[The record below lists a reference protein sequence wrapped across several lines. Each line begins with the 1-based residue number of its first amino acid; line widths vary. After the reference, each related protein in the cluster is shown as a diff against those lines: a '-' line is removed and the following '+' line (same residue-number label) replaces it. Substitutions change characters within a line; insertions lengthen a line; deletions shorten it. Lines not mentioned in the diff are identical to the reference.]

1 MAGVLPAL
9 IIVFREVF
17 EAGLVVGI
25 VLAVTQGV
33 PHRGLWIAGGVAAG
47 VLGSCLM
54 AGFAGVISQAFAG
67 SGQELV
73 NATVLMIA
81 VVMLTWHNVWMAR
94 HGREL
99 AAQFRAAGEAVAA
112 GSKSLVALA
121 VVVCVAVLR
130 EGFEVVMFLYGVLAT
145 QGATGFEVFVGGVAG
160 MLLGALVCGATYFGM
175 LTIPQRFL
183 FSVTSIMIAFLAA
196 GMAAQAIGFLE
207 QANVVL
213 ALDQVVWDSSW
224 LLSDSSILGRVLRTL
239 VGYNDR
245 PTLMQLTVYC
255 ATLAVMFTLMKLLA
269 PPPRGRRPVTRL
281 VQQSGVHHRL
291 AYRDLRLFGRRHHRQ
306 AQQVLA
312 AAEQRHAVFDRRR
325 ARFHEQIDM
334 QRGELVLQRERSC
347 KVAAQASALELGA
360 QPRRHVGR
368 HRDAAVAAVGH
379 EAERGDVLARRAD

>member
-1 MAGVLPAL
+1 VAGVLPAL

-17 EAGLVVGI
+17 EAGLIVGI

-33 PHRGLWIAGGVAAG
+33 PRRGLWITGGVIAG

-54 AGFAGVISQAFAG
+54 AAFAGVISQAFAG

-73 NATVLMIA
+73 NATVLAIA

-99 AAQFRAAGEAVAA
+99 AAEFRAAGEAVAA

-145 QGATGFEVFVGGVAG
+145 EGATGFEVFIGGVAG
-160 MLLGALVCGATYFGM
+160 MLLGALVCAATYFGM
-175 LTIPQRFL
+175 LTIPQRYL
-183 FSVTSIMIAFLAA
+183 FGVTSFMIAFLAA

-213 ALDQVVWDSSW
+213 ALDRVVWDSSW
-224 LLSDSSILGRVLRTL
+224 LLSDNSILGRVLRTL

-245 PTLMQLTVYC
+245 PTLMQLAVYC

-269 PPPRGRRPVTRL
+269 PPPRGRHPVT
-281 VQQSGVHHRL
+281 
-291 AYRDLRLFGRRHHRQ
+291 A
-306 AQQVLA
+306 
-312 AAEQRHAVFDRRR
+312 
-325 ARFHEQIDM
+325 
-334 QRGELVLQRERSC
+334 
-347 KVAAQASALELGA
+347 
-360 QPRRHVGR
+360 
-368 HRDAAVAAVGH
+368 
-379 EAERGDVLARRAD
+379 